1 MSTHADNDQVVF
13 LSVWSGLALFW
24 IGVAAIVIWSLS

>member
-13 LSVWSGLALFW
+13 FSVWSGLALFW
-24 IGVAAIVIWSLS
+24 IGVALLIAWALS